1 MNVSDRYC
9 DVLGTHN
16 CSWFPIAECV
26 IKEIQMRM
34 DWGRGKTVTERTCM
48 SSGESNM

>member
-1 MNVSDRYC
+1 MYRTGIVMYWEHTT
-9 DVLGTHN
+9 VVGPPLL
-16 CSWFPIAECV
+16 CV
-26 IKEIQMRM
+26 MKEIQMRM